1 MVRLNNEMRQNLS
14 TLRFI
19 LKEACHADG
28 CTTVTICPKQCGCRG
43 RRTFKLNTETSI
55 CWELGD
61 RIYDLL
67 RFDYD
72 PTRRELN
79 DLIDVARSYCNLSRF
94 HMTRGWQRFFNHVEQ
109 FIEAVCV
116 YELTYSY
123 FVYMRADE
131 FLQKLKGSLKR
142 LKREPK

>member
-1 MVRLNNEMRQNLS
+1 MARLNNEMRQNLS

-19 LKEACHADG
+19 LKEACHAEG
-28 CTTVTICPKQCGCRG
+28 CTKITICPRQCGCRN

-67 RFDYD
+67 RFGDD

-79 DLIDVARSYCNLSRF
+79 DLIEAARSYYNLSRF
-94 HMTRGWQRFFNHVEQ
+94 HMSRGWQKFFNHVEQ
-109 FIEAVCV
+109 CIEALL
-116 YELTYSY
+116 EAPPSY
-123 FVYMRADE
+123 LVYMRTDE
-131 FLQKLKGSLKR
+131 FLQELRSRINR

>member
-1 MVRLNNEMRQNLS
+1 MARLNNDMRQNLS

-19 LKEACHADG
+19 LKEVCHADG

-55 CWELGD
+55 CWELGA

-67 RFDYD
+67 RFGDD
-72 PTRRELN
+72 PPRRELN
-79 DLIDVARSYCNLSRF
+79 DLSEAARSYYNLSRY
-94 HMTRGWQRFFNHVEQ
+94 HMTRGWRRFFNHVEQ
-109 FIEAVCV
+109 CIEALC
-116 YELTYSY
+116 EPPPHY
-123 FVYMRADE
+123 FVYMRTDE
-131 FLQKLKGSLKR
+131 FLQELKSSLKR